1 MNRRLQFLQDVI
13 LKNDYCR
20 TDSVMKYLY
29 GMMYGTKKMIGL
41 LEQVEDASGF
51 LLKTVIYY

>member
-1 MNRRLQFLQDVI
+1 MNRPLAVSARCD

-29 GMMYGTKKMIGL
+29 GMMYGTEKK
-41 LEQVEDASGF
+41 
-51 LLKTVIYY
+51 